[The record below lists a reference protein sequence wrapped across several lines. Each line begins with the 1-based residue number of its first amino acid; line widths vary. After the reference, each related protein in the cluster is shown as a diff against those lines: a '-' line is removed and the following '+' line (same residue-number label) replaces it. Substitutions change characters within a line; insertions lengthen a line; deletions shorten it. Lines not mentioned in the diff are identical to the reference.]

1 MLDNYC
7 LLNPL
12 YMKNESSVIPLV
24 DTKWY
29 VAYTRAN
36 FERKIAREIVD
47 QQIEHY
53 LPIRKE
59 IRQWSDRLK
68 KIEIPLFPNYIFVKI
83 RLQRKVDILGIPGVL
98 SLVSF
103 SGQPVSISE
112 DEIEHI
118 RKIEERGKDVSLE
131 YYYCV
136 GDRVRITQ
144 GIFTGMEGI
153 LLRKSGQMRF
163 VLKLPAISQA
173 VSVEIESDQLERID

>member
-1 MLDNYC
+1 
-7 LLNPL
+7 
-12 YMKNESSVIPLV
+12 MKNETPIITLV

-36 FERKIAREIVD
+36 FERKVAKEIID

-53 LPIRKE
+53 LPMRKE
-59 IRQWSDRLK
+59 IRKWSDRLK

-83 RLQRKVDILGIPGVL
+83 KLLHKVDILGIPGVL

-112 DEIEHI
+112 REIEHI
-118 RKIEERGKDVSLE
+118 RKIEEKGKDISLE

-136 GDRVRITQ
+136 GDRVRITS

-153 LLRKSGQMRF
+153 LMRKSGQMRF
-163 VLKLPAISQA
+163 VLKLAAISQA
-173 VSVEIESDQLERID
+173 VSVEIESDQLERLD

>member
-1 MLDNYC
+1 
-7 LLNPL
+7 
-12 YMKNESSVIPLV
+12 MKNGTPVAPLV

-36 FERKIAREIVD
+36 FERKVAKDIVD

-53 LPIRKE
+53 LPLRRETRK
-59 IRQWSDRLK
+59 WSDRLK
-68 KIEIPLFPNYIFVKI
+68 QIEVPLFPNYIFVKI
-83 RLQRKVDILGIPGVL
+83 KLQHKVNILGIPGVL

-103 SGQPVSISE
+103 SGQPVSVSE
-112 DEIEHI
+112 REIQHI
-118 RKIEERGKDVSLE
+118 RKIEERGQDIALE

-173 VSVEIESDQLERID
+173 VSVEIEGDQLERID